1 MKINFHQQKN
11 ISHIERFGTPDDN
24 SKAKVEFLKAEMAK
38 LETLIENAGSNNAA
52 LKVAAAIHID
62 YLNESV

>member
-1 MKINFHQQKN
+1 
-11 ISHIERFGTPDDN
+11 
-24 SKAKVEFLKAEMAK
+24 MAK